1 MLCQHQQAP
10 GKPLF
15 PRQPWVLGLLEL
27 AGLQT
32 QALNELLPHGA
43 HGLALGTQ
51 TSGAVLCWA
60 VYASPFLNKNCK
72 FL

>member
-1 MLCQHQQAP
+1 MLCQHQQTT

-15 PRQPWVLGLLEL
+15 PQQPGVLGLLEL
-27 AGLQT
+27 AGLQA
-32 QALNELLPHGA
+32 QALNELLPRGT

-51 TSGAVLCWA
+51 TSGAALCWA
-60 VYASPFLNKNCK
+60 VYASPFLNKNHK